1 MALTSK
7 LEALK
12 DQREQFEKNFQQELE
27 AMRAQEQE
35 LLKASEAGEK
45 LIAAVKKI
53 NMEPSLAY
61 EILIEA
67 GLIEA
72 PVLVSH
78 DDDKDEEGELL
89 GLYTF
94 APSKEG
100 GRSSSFKFTKGLNVS
115 QLQAVRLGRWKQI
128 KEKGKDYFVSGL
140 NAAGKAWLESDSG
153 QEFINRHFPEPSSM

>member
-12 DQREQFEKNFQQELE
+12 AQREQFEKNFQQELE

-45 LIAAVKKI
+45 LVAAVKKI

-61 EILIEA
+61 EILVEA
-67 GLIEA
+67 GLIQA
-72 PVLVSH
+72 PVSTQ

-94 APSKEG
+94 APAKEG

-115 QLQAVRLGRWKQI
+115 QLQAVKKGRWAQI
-128 KEKGKDYFVSGL
+128 KAKGKDYFVSGL
-140 NAAGKAWLESDSG
+140 NTAGKDWLESDSG
-153 QEFINRHFPEPSSM
+153 QEFINRHFPDAASM

>member
-12 DQREQFEKNFQQELE
+12 AQREKFERDFQQELE

-94 APSKEG
+94 APAKEG

-115 QLQAVRLGRWKQI
+115 QLQAVKKGRWAQI
-128 KEKGKDYFVSGL
+128 KAKGKDYFVSGL

-153 QEFINRHFPEPSSM
+153 QEFINRHFPEPASM